1 MNTAIQ
7 NVEKHYPSG
16 NAKKVK
22 EYYDEW
28 AASYDSDLSELKYNF
43 PEIVAKK
50 AASLTTQEQRE
61 KWSFLDLGTGT
72 GAIGQAMRNHGFSG
86 HFTALDYSSDM
97 LKKAMERENVFQK
110 GIQHQ
115 VTKQSPVPL
124 ERGSL
129 DMVVCTGFAP
139 DMIKIECLEDVL
151 KLIRPN
157 GYLLIY
163 VRDTEVMTEY
173 RKDVLKTTEE
183 LIQKGTVQSV
193 DRQLFDLYQWTD
205 KITGLRESIKAK
217 LTVFKKS

>member
-1 MNTAIQ
+1 MIIF
-7 NVEKHYPSG
+7 Y
-16 NAKKVK
+16 
-22 EYYDEW
+22 
-28 AASYDSDLSELKYNF
+28 F
-43 PEIVAKK
+43 FFI
-50 AASLTTQEQRE
+50 LTQ
-61 KWSFLDLGTGT
+61 
-72 GAIGQAMRNHGFSG
+72 
-86 HFTALDYSSDM
+86 
-97 LKKAMERENVFQK
+97 
-110 GIQHQ
+110 
-115 VTKQSPVPL
+115 
-124 ERGSL
+124 
-129 DMVVCTGFAP
+129 
-139 DMIKIECLEDVL
+139 DVL